1 MKRILS
7 ILILALLAGGAAQA
21 QDNWFGLRSG
31 YPLGVT
37 LHYGIDDGLSAGT
50 DLRINGRIYVR
61 GADAVVGVGVDA
73 LRTVSVEDPFVVYV
87 GGGPAIEIGSDV
99 FLDVHG
105 LAGAEFRL
113 TDVDLPEL
121 GVFVEG
127 ALGATIALSGGTSR
141 VPDFGAAVGF
151 NWHF

>member
-1 MKRILS
+1 MKRI
-7 ILILALLAGGAAQA
+7 ILALVLALLAGSAAQA
-21 QDNWFGLRSG
+21 QNWFGLRSG

-37 LHYGIDDGLSAGT
+37 LHYGIDDALAPGT
-50 DLRINGRIYVR
+50 DLRINGRVVVR
-61 GADAVVGVGVDA
+61 GSTAAVGIGVDA
-73 LRTVSVEDPFVVYV
+73 LRTVAVERPFEVYV
-87 GGGPAIEIGSDV
+87 GGGPAIEIGSNI

-105 LAGAEFRL
+105 LAGAEFRF

-127 ALGATIALSGGTSR
+127 ALGATIALSGGTSQ